1 MVYMKSGPAAALNAF
16 VLELFKGR
24 DTKRLEQALENW
36 RHETTQLQ
44 ETLPHPHP
52 TQEFEDAKRTYLEQ
66 YATLRKAYENSTL
79 VNKKN
84 ALYEWLSLPVPDF
97 YRQ

>member
-1 MVYMKSGPAAALNAF
+1 MVYMKAAALNTF

-24 DTKRLEQALENW
+24 DTKRLEQALESW
-36 RHETTQLQ
+36 KYETTQVQ
-44 ETLPHPHP
+44 ETIAQA
-52 TQEFEDAKRTYLEQ
+52 TDSFEEAKLAYLEK
-66 YATLRKAYENSTL
+66 YAALRKAYENSTV